1 MKIFVTGASGFIGSA
16 LVPQLMQAGHSVLG
30 LARSDESA
38 DALIAAGASVQ
49 RGSLDD
55 LESLEAGAKASD
67 GVIHLAFK
75 HDFSDFAGASQ
86 ADARAIEALGD
97 ALQNTGK
104 PLVVAFGVL
113 GAPHAGEL
121 ITEND
126 PITTTFPPPMPR
138 MVGAM
143 DALKLAERGVRSSV
157 IRLSPMVHDR
167 TKAGFATMMIGI
179 ARAKGV
185 SGYIGD
191 GAQRWPAVHVI
202 DAARLFLLAAE
213 NAAPGT
219 LWNAVAEEGVTV
231 RSIAEIIGQ
240 RLGLPVRSIDAA
252 DAPDHFGFLSNF
264 LGLDSP
270 ASSTITQQTLDWQP
284 DPSHAGL
291 LGDLENGEYFRA
303 LGGILPPEHD
313 RNCEQRN
320 AI

>member
-1 MKIFVTGASGFIGSA
+1 MKIFVTGASGFIGSV
-16 LVPQLMQAGHSVLG
+16 LVPQLLEAGHSVLG

-38 DALIAAGASVQ
+38 AALTAAGASVQ

-55 LESLEAGAKASD
+55 LDSLHAGAKASD
-67 GVIHLAFK
+67 GTIHLAFK
-75 HDFSDFAGASQ
+75 HDFSDFAGASRS
-86 ADARAIEALGD
+86 DARAIETLGD

-126 PITTTFPPPMPR
+126 PISATSPPPMPR
-138 MVGAM
+138 MVGAI

-167 TKAGFATMMIGI
+167 TKAGFATVMIEI
-179 ARAKGV
+179 ARATGV
-185 SGYIGD
+185 SGFLGD
-191 GAQRWPAVHVI
+191 GAQRWPAVHVT

-213 NAAPGT
+213 SAEPGT

-231 RSIAEIIGQ
+231 RSIAEVIGR
-240 RLGLPVRSIDAA
+240 RLDLPVHSIAPENA
-252 DAPDHFGFLSNF
+252 DEHFGFLSGF

-270 ASSTITQQTLDWQP
+270 ASSAITRQKLGWHP
-284 DPSHAGL
+284 DTSHAGL
-291 LGDLENGEYFRA
+291 LDDLENGEFFA
-303 LGGILPPEHD
+303 V
-313 RNCEQRN
+313 
-320 AI
+320 

>member
-16 LVPQLMQAGHSVLG
+16 LVPQLLEAGHSVLG

-38 DALIAAGASVQ
+38 AALTAAGASVQ

-55 LESLEAGAKASD
+55 LDSLRAGAAASD
-67 GVIHLAFK
+67 GTIHLAFK

-86 ADARAIEALGD
+86 ADARAIETMGE

-113 GAPHAGEL
+113 GAPHTGEL

-126 PITTTFPPPMPR
+126 PISVISPPPMPR
-138 MVGAM
+138 MVGAI

-157 IRLSPMVHDR
+157 IRLSPLVHDR
-167 TKAGFATMMIGI
+167 TKAGFATMMVGV

-185 SGYIGD
+185 SGYIGE
-191 GAQRWPAVHVI
+191 GAQRWPAVHVL

-213 NAAPGT
+213 HAEPGT

-231 RSIAEIIGQ
+231 RSIAEVIGQ
-240 RLGLPVRSIDAA
+240 RLGLPVRSIAPEKAA
-252 DAPDHFGFLSNF
+252 EHFGFLGNF

-270 ASSTITQQTLDWQP
+270 ASSALTQQKLGWHP
-284 DPSHAGL
+284 DTSHAGL
-291 LGDLENGEYFRA
+291 LDDLEHGEFFA
-303 LGGILPPEHD
+303 L
-313 RNCEQRN
+313 
-320 AI
+320 

>member
-16 LVPQLMQAGHSVLG
+16 LIPQLLDAGHSVVG

-38 DALIAAGASVQ
+38 AALTQAGASVC

-55 LESLEAGAKASD
+55 LDSLRAGAQACD

-75 HDFSDFAGASQ
+75 HDFNDFAGASQ
-86 ADARAIEALGD
+86 SDVRAIAAFGD

-126 PITTTFPPPMPR
+126 PISPTIPPPMPR
-138 MVGAM
+138 MVGAI

-167 TKAGFATMMIGI
+167 TKAGLATMMIQI

-185 SGYIGD
+185 AGYIGD
-191 GAQRWPAVHVI
+191 GAQRWPAVHVL

-213 NAAPGT
+213 HAEPGT
-219 LWNAVAEEGVTV
+219 LWHGVAEEGVTV
-231 RSIAEIIGQ
+231 RSIAETIGQ
-240 RLGLPVRSIDAA
+240 RLNVPVRSIAPKDAA
-252 DAPDHFGFLSNF
+252 DHFGFLANF
-264 LGLDSP
+264 IGLDSP
-270 ASSTITQQTLDWQP
+270 ASSAITQQKLDWH
-284 DPSHAGL
+284 PSHAGIL
-291 LGDLENGEYFRA
+291 DDLQNGEMLA
-303 LGGILPPEHD
+303 V
-313 RNCEQRN
+313 
-320 AI
+320 

>member
-16 LVPQLMQAGHSVLG
+16 LVPQLLEAGHSVLG

-38 DALIAAGASVQ
+38 AALTAAGASVQ

-55 LESLEAGAKASD
+55 LDSLHAGAAASD
-67 GVIHLAFK
+67 GTIHLAFK

-86 ADARAIEALGD
+86 ADARAIEMMGD

-113 GAPHAGEL
+113 GAPHAGKL

-126 PITTTFPPPMPR
+126 PISLISPPPMPR
-138 MVGAM
+138 MVGAI
-143 DALKLAERGVRSSV
+143 DALKLAERGIRSSV

-167 TKAGFATMMIGI
+167 AKAGFATMMIAI

-213 NAAPGT
+213 GAAPGT
-219 LWNAVAEEGVTV
+219 LWNAVTEEGVTV
-231 RSIAEIIGQ
+231 RSIAEVIGR
-240 RLGLPVRSIDAA
+240 RLDLPVRSIAPADAA
-252 DAPDHFGFLSNF
+252 EHFGFLSHF

-270 ASSTITQQTLDWQP
+270 ASSAITQQKLDWRP
-284 DPSHAGL
+284 DTSHAGL
-291 LGDLENGEYFRA
+291 LDDLENGEFFA
-303 LGGILPPEHD
+303 V
-313 RNCEQRN
+313 
-320 AI
+320 